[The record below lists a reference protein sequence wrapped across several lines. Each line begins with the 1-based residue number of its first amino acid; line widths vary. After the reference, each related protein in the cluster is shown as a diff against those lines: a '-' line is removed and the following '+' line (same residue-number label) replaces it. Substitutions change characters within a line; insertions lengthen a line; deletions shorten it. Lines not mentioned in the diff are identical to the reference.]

1 MAFLSLPVVE
11 RDIATGRQA
20 IFDQDQ
26 TETTTMT
33 NPKIPVTEDELHA
46 YVDNELPAERR
57 GDVEAWLATHP
68 DDAAR
73 VQSWRAMAEALHA
86 RYDSVADEA
95 VPKRLEIER
104 LVRQPRRWVYGAVA
118 AALVAFIAGGG
129 VGWLAHG
136 AAASPSAF
144 QSFTLDALD
153 AHRLYVVEVRHPV
166 EVPGSERAHLQQWLT
181 KRCGWDVRAPEL
193 DATGLKLVGGRLLP
207 GPAGPASFLMYESA
221 SGERFTVY
229 TARAEAGT
237 TQMRYAKHDNDGAL
251 FWADRG
257 VGYVVSGGSDRER
270 LTQIARLVYDQTEK
284 SGG

>member
-1 MAFLSLPVVE
+1 
-11 RDIATGRQA
+11 
-20 IFDQDQ
+20 
-26 TETTTMT
+26 MT
-33 NPKIPVTEDELHA
+33 DPRIPVTEDELHA

-57 GDVEAWLATHP
+57 GDVEAWLAAHP

-86 RYDSVADEA
+86 RYDSIADEA

-104 LVRQPRRWVYGAVA
+104 LERQPRKWIYGAIA
-118 AALVAFIAGGG
+118 AALVAFVAGGG
-129 VGWLAHG
+129 VGWMARG
-136 AAASPSAF
+136 AAASPSTF
-144 QSFTLDALD
+144 QNFTLDALD

-181 KRCGWDVRAPEL
+181 KRCGWDVHAPEL
-193 DATGLKLVGGRLLP
+193 GAAGLKLVGGRLLP
-207 GPAGPASFLMYESA
+207 GPSGPASFLMYESA

-229 TARAEAGT
+229 AARATTET
-237 TQMRYAKHDNDGAL
+237 TQMRYATQDSDGAL

-270 LTQIARLVYDQTEK
+270 LTQVARLVYDQAEK
-284 SGG
+284 AGG